1 LKFHNIAAL
10 AATVALVSACE
21 VNVRND
27 TAAETNQPTAQQQRD
42 AQLAQMRDQARQEL
56 NQLRIVVDKS
66 DRQVQLFNGDQLLR
80 TEQVAIG
87 QEEHATPT
95 GSWRIEQVDLNPEWI
110 PPDSDW
116 ARNETRKA
124 PGDPENPMGRARLI
138 YNPPYSIHGTDEQD
152 SLGRK
157 ASHGSIRVANSV
169 VLELA
174 QMVIKAGGAW
184 EGDQWFQERINNRSR
199 EFQIRLDNPIP
210 IEVRD

>member
-1 LKFHNIAAL
+1 MKFHNIAAL